1 MKKINILVL
10 ILLFTLTCSSYS
22 QLAVGYQTDGNT
34 LSVSTNP
41 LNNFWGELRVN
52 TKEYNQASWSYSDK
66 GITQAYLMLKLCSSK
81 SVTLFAGGGI
91 GVNSLSKGSD
101 LWVSANIPVGLRMNP
116 FVSLPDF
123 YLVGEY
129 NPMIIIAK
137 DIPTIHC
144 ISLGFRYVLG
154 NKE

>member
-10 ILLFTLTCSSYS
+10 ILLLTLTCSSYS

-41 LNNFWGELRVN
+41 LNKLWGELRVN
-52 TKEYNQASWSYSDK
+52 TKEYNQAGWSYSDK
-66 GITQAYLMLKLCSSK
+66 GITQAYLMLKLFSSK
-81 SVTLFAGGGI
+81 NVTLFAGGGV
-91 GVNSLSKGSD
+91 GVNSLSKGND
-101 LWVSANIPVGLRMNP
+101 LWVSVNVPVGLRMNP

-129 NPMIIIAK
+129 NPMIITV
-137 DIPTIHC
+137 DGIPVIH
-144 ISLGFRYVLG
+144 SVALGFRYILG
-154 NKE
+154 KKE

>member
-1 MKKINILVL
+1 MKKITFLVF
-10 ILLFTLTCSSYS
+10 ILLTLTCSLYS

-41 LNNFWGELRVN
+41 LNKLWGELRVN
-52 TKEYNQASWSYSDK
+52 TKEYNQAGWSYSDK
-66 GITQAYLMLKLCSSK
+66 GITQAYLMLTLFSSK
-81 SVTLFAGGGI
+81 NITLFAGGGVGI
-91 GVNSLSKGSD
+91 NTLSKGSD
-101 LWVSANIPVGLRMNP
+101 LWVSANVPVGVRMNP

-129 NPMIIIAK
+129 NPMIIIKK

-144 ISLGFRYVLG
+144 MALGFRYIIG
-154 NKE
+154 RKE

>member
-1 MKKINILVL
+1 MNKIKILVL
-10 ILLFTLTCSSYS
+10 ILFIILTYS
-22 QLAVGYQTDGNT
+22 AFGQLSVGYQTDGNT

-41 LNNFWGELRVN
+41 LNKFWGELRVN
-52 TKEYNQASWSYSDK
+52 TKEYNQATWSYSDK
-66 GITQAYLMLKLCSSK
+66 GITQAYLMLELFSSNNIA
-81 SVTLFAGGGI
+81 LFAGGGVGI
-91 GVNSLSKGSD
+91 NSLSKGSD

-116 FVSLPDF
+116 ITSLPDF

-144 ISLGFRYVLG
+144 MSLGFRYVIG
-154 NKE
+154 KIE